1 MLTLLAVNVI
11 LSIGGS
17 VVILNIIPKF
27 RDMFVKA
34 HLSGVDLNKINKP
47 EIPEAAGVISSCIF
61 LIVMFIFIPFPFSK
75 HFFNKEWGF
84 PHQEFVQ
91 FIAALLSICCMV
103 LLGFAD
109 DVLNLK
115 WRHKL
120 LLPTVASLPLLM
132 VYYTNFN
139 STTIIIPKPLRFLL
153 GHDLDLSALYYVYMG
168 MLAVFCTNAINI
180 YAGVNGLEVGQS
192 AVIAGSLILFN
203 VIELNG
209 DCWSNH
215 LFSLYF
221 MIPFFFTSL
230 SLYQFNKYPAR
241 VFVGDTF
248 CYFSGMTVAVV
259 AILGHFSKTALLFFI
274 PQIANFVFSL
284 PQLFHLFPCPRHRLP
299 RLNQKTGYLDP
310 SVFQFKDKSLST
322 LGRLVLKTYQLLG
335 LVKVEQAEKDG
346 ELFQSTN
353 CTLINLALQLTGP
366 KHEKNLAASLIILQV
381 IIPSVMLSIQ
391 LCQVLQRRQ
400 LFSKQKATV
409 LHQQKLYHFQKQNHL
424 KK

>member
-1 MLTLLAVNVI
+1 MWGVLVVNII
-11 LSIGGS
+11 LSIMGYS
-17 VVILNIIPKF
+17 VILNIVPKF
-27 RDMFVKA
+27 KDMFVKA
-34 HLSGVDLNKINKP
+34 HLSGVDLNKKNKP
-47 EIPEAAGVISSCIF
+47 ELPEATGVITSCIF

-91 FIAALLSICCMV
+91 FMAALLSICCMV

-192 AVIAGSLILFN
+192 VVIAASLILFN

-209 DCWSNH
+209 DCWTNH

-221 MIPFFFTSL
+221 MIPFFFTSFA
-230 SLYQFNKYPAR
+230 LYHLNKYPAR

-274 PQIANFVFSL
+274 PQIANFIFSL
-284 PQLFHLFPCPRHRLP
+284 PQLFHILPCPRHRLP
-299 RLNQKTGYLDP
+299 RLNQDTGCLDP
-310 SVFQFKDKSLST
+310 SVFPFKEKSLNS
-322 LGRLVLKTYQLLG
+322 LGRLVLKVYQMLG
-335 LVKVEQAEKDG
+335 LIKVERTDKDK
-346 ELFQSTN
+346 ELSTGTN
-353 CTLINLALQLTGP
+353 CTLINLALKVVGP
-366 KHEKNLAASLIILQV
+366 THEKNLAAYLLALQV
-381 IIPSVMLSIQ
+381 VCSMLAFVIRYPLAS
-391 LCQVLQRRQ
+391 
-400 LFSKQKATV
+400 LF
-409 LHQQKLYHFQKQNHL
+409 YDC
-424 KK
+424 

>member
-1 MLTLLAVNVI
+1 MWTILAVNVI

-17 VVILNIIPKF
+17 LVILNVVPKF

-34 HLSGVDLNKINKP
+34 HLSGVDLNKKNRP

-203 VIELNG
+203 IIELNG

-284 PQLFHLFPCPRHRLP
+284 PQLFHLLPCPRHRLP

-310 SVFQFKDKSLST
+310 SVFQFKEKSLST
-322 LGRLVLKTYQLLG
+322 LGRLVLKIYQLLG
-335 LVKVEQAEKDG
+335 LVKVENAEKDG
-346 ELFQSTN
+346 ELSQSTN
-353 CTLINLALQLTGP
+353 CTLINLALKLTGP
-366 KHEKNLAASLIILQV
+366 KHEKTLAVSLMILQV
-381 IIPSVMLSIQ
+381 MCSGLAFIIRYPLAS
-391 LCQVLQRRQ
+391 
-400 LFSKQKATV
+400 LF
-409 LHQQKLYHFQKQNHL
+409 YDC
-424 KK
+424 